1 MNINYGNAVADY
13 DLDGDLDVFIV
24 AYNSFDKNDPSTWSR
39 LLNNRGGWFEDTTED
54 AGFSNQHSISSKNDL
69 KLGVAWGDYD
79 NNGYPDLLLTH
90 QNGTQLYK
98 NNGNGTFTDVSTQ
111 ANITSCSDNC
121 SNTGGLWWDYD
132 NDGDL
137 DLYLLYLDAE
147 NRLFSNNNDGTFS
160 EIEGA
165 LNLNDKHRT
174 WSCLPIDV
182 NYDGWMDIYVVNDF
196 GLSRFY
202 LSESGTSFT
211 ESTEAYNLINLGCG
225 MGSDIGDYNNDGFFD
240 MYVTN
245 IAETHL
251 NPLYMG
257 IPGAPFENK
266 ADIEK
271 VGNGHYGWGTRIFDA
286 DNDGDQDIYV
296 VNGDNSLHYKNV
308 FFKNLRSEGEN
319 TFENWSNQS
328 EADGISNGMGA
339 EVFDFDNDGYLDI
352 LVCNT
357 NSFPYL
363 YENITANP
371 NAWLQVNLQGETVN
385 RNAFGVVVSAF
396 SEEKDFHRLNHGATI
411 MGQSIKPIHFGLGET
426 TKIDSLVVQW
436 SHNISETIYNIE
448 KNQKITIVEGQG
460 MTHGKF
466 YEEVIEE
473 ETPETEEPK
482 SNEIKLIT
490 SPNPFSN
497 FINFKINNTSENFL
511 QIEIYSLSGHKV
523 FHNYKAEIP
532 VGEWTEKWFGKCNS
546 GQSCP
551 SGLYIYQIQ
560 LGEKKWTGKIVLQ
573 N

>member
-1 MNINYGNAVADY
+1 M
-13 DLDGDLDVFIV
+13 
-24 AYNSFDKNDPSTWSR
+24 
-39 LLNNRGGWFEDTTED
+39 
-54 AGFSNQHSISSKNDL
+54 
-69 KLGVAWGDYD
+69 
-79 NNGYPDLLLTH
+79 
-90 QNGTQLYK
+90 
-98 NNGNGTFTDVSTQ
+98 
-111 ANITSCSDNC
+111 
-121 SNTGGLWWDYD
+121 
-132 NDGDL
+132 
-137 DLYLLYLDAE
+137 
-147 NRLFSNNNDGTFS
+147 
-160 EIEGA
+160 
-165 LNLNDKHRT
+165 
-174 WSCLPIDV
+174 
-182 NYDGWMDIYVVNDF
+182 YVVNDF

-266 ADIEK
+266 TDIEK

-308 FFKNLRSEGEN
+308 FFKNLRSEGAN

-385 RNAFGVVVSAF
+385 RNAFGAVISAY
-396 SEEKDFHRLNHGATI
+396 SEGKNFHRLNHGATI
-411 MGQSIKPIHFGLGET
+411 MGQSVKPIHFGLGET

-436 SHNISETIYNIE
+436 SYNISETIYNIE

-460 MTHGKF
+460 MTNGIF

-482 SNEIKLIT
+482 SNEIELIT

-497 FINFKINNTSENFL
+497 FIDFKINNTSENFL
-511 QIEIYSLSGHKV
+511 QIEIYALSGHKV
-523 FHNYKAEIP
+523 FQNYKAEIP
-532 VGEWTEKWFGKCNS
+532 AGEWTEKWHGKSNS
-546 GQSCP
+546 GQPCP
-551 SGLYIYQIQ
+551 PGLYIYQIQ